1 MRGLVI
7 EMPVLDNAL
16 TGVAGFF
23 TPIMLGLRFGA
34 AACSSSPR
42 GSPRLIPRTHYLST
56 WASTCVRQRPGP
68 SLAVLEGLLLGETA
82 PHREERRRI
91 EQPALIVGHTRD
103 PVHPFS
109 DSGMLAEELENATL
123 IEANSILEWRLTPGR
138 LDNELSDF
146 LDRVW
151 ELEKLTA
158 AATPAARRRAADSR
172 SGPGHDSGPSSPRS
186 RRGWRRSW

>member
-23 TPIMLGLRFGA
+23 TPIMLGLRFGRPVYELA
-34 AACSSSPR
+34 S
-42 GSPRLIPRTHYLST
+42 RLTSAVPRTNYLIDMGLD
-56 WASTCVRQRPGP
+56 VLRQRPGP

-82 PHREERRRI
+82 PHREERRMI

-138 LDNELSDF
+138 LDNELSAF

-151 ELEKLTA
+151 ETSGDLQD
-158 AATPAARRRAADSR
+158 PALA
-172 SGPGHDSGPSSPRS
+172 
-186 RRGWRRSW
+186 